1 MRPLVQSMKM
11 QSSLRCLLAL
21 CGAVTVCGCA
31 VSTVEEVGVAEEAAL
46 TSNALTSNA
55 LTSNALTSNAL
66 TSNALTSN
74 ALTSNALTSNA
85 LTSNALTSNALND
98 PNSLELMK
106 YIVGCALPAG
116 AEVVT
121 PAETFEGEL
130 GLAPEWGLPGG
141 HCDSACIGWVSGCVL
156 SRVDFLGVHVEISVR
171 GDLPALAVSA
181 AEAAAYTDREAT
193 YYGDIFAAP
202 QQRFACLSPGQTS
215 DTRVCGPSLVGC
227 VMTITGACND
237 VCAPPTADGAFR
249 DCLGLVPAPGG
260 LPFDFIEPFPGSVT
274 VFLP

>member
-1 MRPLVQSMKM
+1 M
-11 QSSLRCLLAL
+11 
-21 CGAVTVCGCA
+21 CGCA
-31 VSTVEEVGVAEEAAL
+31 ASTVEVGVAEEAAL

-85 LTSNALTSNALND
+85 LND
-98 PNSLELMK
+98 PNSQEVMK
-106 YIVGCALPAG
+106 YIVSCALPAG
-116 AEVVT
+116 VEVVT
-121 PAETFEGEL
+121 PAQTYEGEL

-141 HCDSACIGWVSGCVL
+141 HCDRECIEWVSGCVL
-156 SRVDFLGVHVEISVR
+156 SRVDYLGVHVEISIR

-202 QQRFACLSPGQTS
+202 QQRFACLSPGQTE
-215 DTRVCGPSLVGC
+215 DTRVCGPSLTDC
-227 VMTITGACND
+227 VMTITGSCND
-237 VCAPPTADGAFR
+237 VCDPPTADGAFR
-249 DCLGLVPAPGG
+249 NCLGRVPDPIFPP
-260 LPFDFIEPFPGSVT
+260 LPIIEPFFGSVT
-274 VFLP
+274 VYLP